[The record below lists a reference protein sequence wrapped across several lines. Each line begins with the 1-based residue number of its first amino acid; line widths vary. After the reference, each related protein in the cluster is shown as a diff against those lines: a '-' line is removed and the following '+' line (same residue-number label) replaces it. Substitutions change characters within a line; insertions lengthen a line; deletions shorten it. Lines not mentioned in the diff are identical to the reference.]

1 MKRPTTQQLDAYLE
15 RVVNRLRDLRQLNLS
30 AEAGI
35 HQALEES
42 QNLLASIAMYR
53 HQLKTIARTTQLE
66 NLGA

>member
-1 MKRPTTQQLDAYLE
+1 MKRPTTHQLDAYLE

-30 AEAGI
+30 GETGI
-35 HQALEES
+35 RQALEES

-53 HQLKTIARTTQLE
+53 HQLKTIAHTTQLE